1 LLQHPFDDGALAR
14 AVAPWDASF
23 NDVDGLFREAKVSEA
38 LCEAGD
44 NFRKPRLF
52 RRAEYAN
59 PSPARLARC

>member
-23 NDVDGLFREAKVSEA
+23 DDFNGLFREAKFPEA
-38 LCEAGD
+38 LLEAGD

-52 RRAEYAN
+52 RRAEHAN
-59 PSPARLARC
+59 SSPARLARR